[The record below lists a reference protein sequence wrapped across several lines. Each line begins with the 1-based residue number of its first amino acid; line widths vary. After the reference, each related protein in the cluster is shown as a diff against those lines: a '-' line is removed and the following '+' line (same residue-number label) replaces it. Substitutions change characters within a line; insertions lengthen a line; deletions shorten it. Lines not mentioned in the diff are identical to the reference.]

1 MMIKV
6 IDGKGKSID
15 SIMDMIDRPS
25 QLEFAE
31 GRESVERILKNVRE
45 LGDRAV
51 FKFTKKFEQVEYNN
65 KDEMFASKEEIKEA
79 YNLVPT
85 SLLNIMKKAKSNIE
99 KYHKKQLK
107 NSWMSFE
114 NNGIILGQLIT
125 PISRVGVY
133 VPGGRAS
140 YPSSVLMNVIPAKIA
155 GVSDII
161 MVTPPR
167 ADGSIDPNILA
178 AAYIAGVDTVIKI
191 GGAQAIAALAYGT
204 ESIKKVDKIVGP
216 GNIYVT
222 LAKKE
227 VYGLVDIDMIAGP
240 SEILIIADD
249 TANPKFIAA
258 DLLSQAEHDPMAS
271 VILTT
276 DSDDLIEGVKKD
288 LKLQTKDISTK
299 DTIEASLAGFGYLI
313 LVDDLKMAT
322 QVSNSIAPE
331 HLEIMTDYPER
342 ELKLIK
348 NAGSI
353 FLGDYSPE
361 PLGDYMAGPNHVLP
375 TSGTAKFYSALGVD
389 AFIKRS
395 SIIQYTKKA
404 LSKDYKDIAEFARA
418 EGFEAH
424 ARSVEVRF

>member
-1 MMIKV
+1 MIKV

-276 DSDDLIEGVKKD
+276 DSDDLIEGVKKE

>member
-1 MMIKV
+1 MIKV